1 MKTVKKQVWD
11 NVDRQVLVQVR
22 YQVWIQVWRNVENKA
37 RSKP

>member
-11 NVDRQVLVQVR
+11 NVDRQVLVQVWH
-22 YQVWIQVWRNVENKA
+22 QVWIQVGRNVENKA